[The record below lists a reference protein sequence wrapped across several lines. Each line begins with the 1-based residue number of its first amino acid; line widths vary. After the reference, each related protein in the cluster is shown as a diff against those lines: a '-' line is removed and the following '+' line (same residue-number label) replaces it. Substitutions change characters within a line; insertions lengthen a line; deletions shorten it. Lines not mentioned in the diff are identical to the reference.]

1 MASSSLSPAALSP
14 SVFSIVLGTG
24 GVSLCANLLGLR
36 KVALALLALN
46 ALLLAIAWIAT
57 VLRVAWTARALL
69 ADLTD
74 LTRGPSFFFAPL
86 ATGIFGIQIAVL
98 TDAQNLVQPCWIFSL
113 VLWLLLSCLFM
124 VGASVREG
132 QAGFAEAISPTWLL
146 PGAALI
152 VTVGLGTH
160 VMREAGETLLFGL
173 YGGLLLGF
181 FFNVVVM
188 VALLYRWLFLPMR
201 PEQLLA
207 NNWINMGGFAI
218 VVVAGLKLAALHG
231 RSVPAGATAWSEI
244 PIRPLVIFSWVV
256 ATWWVPILLAAGF
269 WRHALQR
276 VPFRY
281 ETPYWALVFSPSVYA
296 LATAGLIAEH
306 NLVALM
312 WVPPAFA
319 VFASIAWVALMV
331 SFVRSLLRA

>member
-1 MASSSLSPAALSP
+1 MAATPLSPAALSP
-14 SVFSIVLGTG
+14 SMFSIVLGTG
-24 GVSLCANLLGLR
+24 GLSLCANLLGLR

-46 ALLLAIAWIAT
+46 ALLLAVAWIAT
-57 VLRVAWTARALL
+57 ALRLAQSAPAVL

-74 LTRGPSFFFAPL
+74 LVRGPSFFFAPL
-86 ATGIFGIQIAVL
+86 ATSIFGIQIAVL
-98 TDAQNLVQPCWIFSL
+98 TEANAVARPLWIFSL
-113 VLWLLLSCLFM
+113 ALWIVLSGVFV

-152 VTVGLGTH
+152 VTMGFGTH
-160 VMREAGETLLFGL
+160 VAREAGELMLFGL
-173 YGGLLLGF
+173 YGGLLLGL

-188 VALLYRWLFLPMR
+188 VALLYRWLFLPLR

-218 VVVAGLKLAALHG
+218 VVVAGLKLAALHA
-231 RSVPAGATAWSEI
+231 RSIPPGTAAWTEI

-269 WRHALQR
+269 WRHALKR

-281 ETPYWALVFSPSVYA
+281 DTPYWALVFSPSVYA
-296 LATAGLIAEH
+296 LATAGLITELH
-306 NLVALM
+306 LNALM
-312 WVPPAFA
+312 WVPPAFV
-319 VFASIAWVALMV
+319 VFAAIAWVTLMIG
-331 SFVRSLLRA
+331 FARSLVRT

>member
-1 MASSSLSPAALSP
+1 MLTDWHAVVAPLWF
-14 SVFSIVLGTG
+14 FS
-24 GVSLCANLLGLR
+24 
-36 KVALALLALN
+36 LAL
-46 ALLLAIAWIAT
+46 W
-57 VLRVAWTARALL
+57 V
-69 ADLTD
+69 
-74 LTRGPSFFFAPL
+74 
-86 ATGIFGIQIAVL
+86 
-98 TDAQNLVQPCWIFSL
+98 
-113 VLWLLLSCLFM
+113 LLSCLFV
-124 VGASVREG
+124 VGASVRDG

-152 VTVGLGTH
+152 VTMGLGTH
-160 VMREAGETLLFGL
+160 VAREAGESLLFGL

-218 VVVAGLKLAALHG
+218 VVVAGLKLAALHA
-231 RSVPAGATAWSEI
+231 RSVPAGTASWSEI

-296 LATAGLIAEH
+296 LATAGLITELH
-306 NLVALM
+306 LNALM

-319 VFASIAWVALMV
+319 VFAAIAWIALMIG
-331 SFVRSLLRA
+331 FARSLVRA